1 MPHIGIA
8 VLSRTFGIEAIG
20 LGDAARL
27 MVAADQM
34 HTIWVSQFQ
43 TDKERYSFDAEHA
56 TVDVVAE
63 EQVVCIGTPAAD
75 LENLDQIEE
84 LPMNVADDGDGR
96 ADMDDV
102 ALAHQQFLSLGT
114 YRLDDGLGQQ
124 LFLVES

>member
-1 MPHIGIA
+1 MTG
-8 VLSRTFGIEAIG
+8 V
-20 LGDAARL
+20 
-27 MVAADQM
+27 
-34 HTIWVSQFQ
+34 Q
-43 TDKERYSFDAEHA
+43 TCALPIF
-56 TVDVVAE
+56 
-63 EQVVCIGTPAAD
+63 
-75 LENLDQIEE
+75 ENLDQIEE